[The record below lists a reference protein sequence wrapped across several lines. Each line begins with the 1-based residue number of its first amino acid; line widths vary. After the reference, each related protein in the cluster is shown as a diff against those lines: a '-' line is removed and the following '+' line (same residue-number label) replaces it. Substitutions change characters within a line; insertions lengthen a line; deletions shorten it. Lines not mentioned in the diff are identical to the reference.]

1 MSGGDVM
8 NEGIAIQDNDV
19 VVTRVVNQFWVWQQI
34 GESRKRLDG
43 PFADRAEAESR
54 AKELANN
61 IGSDPWFETESAI
74 ATLL

>member
-1 MSGGDVM
+1 M

-19 VVTRVVNQFWVWQQI
+19 VVTKVVNQFWVWQQF
-34 GESRKRLDG
+34 GKSRKRLDG

-54 AKELANN
+54 ARQLADHHE
-61 IGSDPWFETESAI
+61 SDAWFETESEI